1 MTSGGRISG
10 EIFTLVTG
18 TLPLASTVN
27 ETVSRFVLSINADAS
42 FERMIF
48 GSAGSKRTRGVP
60 SDIWSETLP
69 SEDFPVFAVTEEETP
84 LEDEEYAFAETAPC
98 NAAVVAELAE
108 LFEDE
113 RAEVDFD
120 DVAVEAEF
128 EEAAALPENSF
139 WLVLGDGV
147 FFATWLEDEELVP
160 SISSNCD
167 QSNSFFCGFF
177 ACCCSAKSSS
187 MLF

>member
-60 SDIWSETLP
+60 SDISSDTLP

-108 LFEDE
+108 LFEEDFDV
-113 RAEVDFD
+113 VDFD

-128 EEAAALPENSF
+128 EEEAALPENAF
-139 WLVLGDGV
+139 
-147 FFATWLEDEELVP
+147 
-160 SISSNCD
+160 
-167 QSNSFFCGFF
+167 
-177 ACCCSAKSSS
+177 
-187 MLF
+187 